1 MIMTLRRY
9 AGSIE
14 SVPEVDQH
22 TLHFGC
28 DGRVCADSSDVSNLQ
43 VSLSDLAFA
52 MEFDA
57 SELVMVQP
65 QIPSTYADI
74 HTVLPTIFESV
85 PAESACTSTPRNT
98 FRSAKQPLFSGKQAW
113 QELRHSLGDVVETN
127 AITQAQI
134 AVIAATMCNATLSAS
149 EKQKSAQSLRS
160 GQMSDCEDDDFV
172 YSKVAALSAAHVN
185 WLLDKLPLR
194 SDSRGPTVWPH
205 YTNSESNLLLR
216 HRLRIMQTTNGRLVQ
231 PK

>member
-1 MIMTLRRY
+1 MTLRRY

-74 HTVLPTIFESV
+74 HTVLPTISESV
-85 PAESACTSTPRNT
+85 PAELASSTTPRNT
-98 FRSAKQPLFSGKQAW
+98 IKSAKQPHFTGEEAW
-113 QELRHSLGDVVETN
+113 QELGHSLGDIAVTN
-127 AITQAQI
+127 DAITQAQI
-134 AVIAATMCNATLSAS
+134 VVIAATMRNVTLLAS
-149 EKQKSAQSLRS
+149 EKQQRTQALRS
-160 GQMSDCEDDDFV
+160 GQMSDWEDEDFV
-172 YSKVAALSAAHVN
+172 YSKVAALSAAHVT
-185 WLLDKLPLR
+185 WLLDKLPLP
-194 SDSRGPTVWPH
+194 SDSRGLTMWPR
-205 YTNSESNLLLR
+205 YTNSERILLLR
-216 HRLRIMQTTNGRLVQ
+216 PSSEDNTNDEWQ
-231 PK
+231 ACAA